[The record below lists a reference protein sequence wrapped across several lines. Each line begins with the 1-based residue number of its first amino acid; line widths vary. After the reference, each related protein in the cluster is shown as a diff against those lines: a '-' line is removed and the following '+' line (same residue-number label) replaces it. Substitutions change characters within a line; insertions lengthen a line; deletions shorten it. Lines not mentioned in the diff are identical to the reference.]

1 MALKAQ
7 INASRLQTDA
17 GARSSSEAR
26 DGLAFEPKN
35 VHRRQLGVVASSS
48 GSNPEGQS
56 GLSCHFC
63 GKWFMYPKDIRRHLR
78 VHTGE
83 KPFACPLCPY
93 RASQKGNVKQ
103 HLVEFA
109 PLYGASSDSHQFKM
123 GYPIMQEDGI
133 RASSSHNR
141 PAPHNRHAKLHEC
154 PVCERRFIMGAVAG
168 VASLDAFVSVA
179 HHDQIFGNFGD
190 TRRLTRPSSD
200 GFGTLK
206 RQPPRIHACSYC
218 AKTFAKSEDLKR
230 HIRVHT
236 GERPYCCNK
245 CPYKSALKGNLKQHL
260 KTHLKH
266 NTFNLISLGQIDSSS
281 ELNFKSS
288 CASSSFA
295 WPTSSRP
302 SQLSQSSYL
311 ANELDHFSDGCSPT
325 DINRRLSHLTKNL
338 ALGNALH
345 AGSSL
350 GRLQQNKSTKGH
362 PCSMCPK
369 SFFKTEDLKRHR
381 SREASAENEDTVNH
395 VEPICILEE
404 EKQLALVPV
413 ASGTGSRNTDPC
425 SSVCS
430 DMALSLPSG
439 LASVLGGVSV
449 SSEVDALAVFCV
461 RLKVDPSKLLSE
473 EFLLNADFMELISTT
488 AAAAR
493 YYYDLVNTWQGNQRF
508 IKKVSEVSSKYR
520 SIETSMDELANAFAR
535 VFSVCEERNQHFDS
549 EYNDANNKKSINYC
563 LDLIL
568 TLLRGVKKSM
578 DEAVPGLQACIRAQ
592 KARRLSKIRA
602 AFGTSNLEES
612 LFLDNAVS
620 CSTRQTGSSIFDEE
634 KPSLSYNDEESDKFQ
649 DTVPDQPK
657 KSVMRPQVWVARPA
671 ANGKASSSA
680 ASLSLDYVHVAD
692 GGWHHIS
699 KTDHPEKTQSS
710 NSMVDFDSQLGVGFS
725 LEDSGGQSKNS
736 GIVCPECG
744 QWCAFK
750 SQLVKHMYIHTGEKP
765 FECPFCPYKA
775 RQRGTLNKHIKGQ
788 HHSVSHLT

>member
-1 MALKAQ
+1 MYSPKTPVLPQSMAASSSSTVDVALAVAQITTSSASVSLKDDNIACLSTSSRSSDLSVTTKSACGWLSSAVAEGSNSAVSAIGHTCQICGKTFPWPSKLNEHMRTHTGERPFQCPYCVYRATQRITLKKHVFAVHPALPHVMSSADLINTERKHLGRRDRPKGHLATDEYETSCESFAASRNDSALLANDGVSGDVLSPTSSERGDARVNFEDVLAPLTSLDPPSSSKPPPGRGWMALKAQ

-103 HLVEFA
+103 HLVNVHKQISDVEFA

-369 SFFKTEDLKRHR
+369 SFFKTEDLKRH
-381 SREASAENEDTVNH
+381 
-395 VEPICILEE
+395 
-404 EKQLALVPV
+404 
-413 ASGTGSRNTDPC
+413 
-425 SSVCS
+425 
-430 DMALSLPSG
+430 
-439 LASVLGGVSV
+439 
-449 SSEVDALAVFCV
+449 V
-461 RLKVDPSKLLSE
+461 R
-473 EFLLNADFMELISTT
+473 
-488 AAAAR
+488 
-493 YYYDLVNTWQGNQRF
+493 
-508 IKKVSEVSSKYR
+508 
-520 SIETSMDELANAFAR
+520 
-535 VFSVCEERNQHFDS
+535 
-549 EYNDANNKKSINYC
+549 
-563 LDLIL
+563 
-568 TLLRGVKKSM
+568 
-578 DEAVPGLQACIRAQ
+578 
-592 KARRLSKIRA
+592 
-602 AFGTSNLEES
+602 
-612 LFLDNAVS
+612 
-620 CSTRQTGSSIFDEE
+620 
-634 KPSLSYNDEESDKFQ
+634 
-649 DTVPDQPK
+649 
-657 KSVMRPQVWVARPA
+657 
-671 ANGKASSSA
+671 
-680 ASLSLDYVHVAD
+680 
-692 GGWHHIS
+692 
-699 KTDHPEKTQSS
+699 
-710 NSMVDFDSQLGVGFS
+710 
-725 LEDSGGQSKNS
+725 
-736 GIVCPECG
+736 
-744 QWCAFK
+744 
-750 SQLVKHMYIHTGEKP
+750 IHTGERP
-765 FECPFCPYKA
+765 YACPFCPYKA
-775 RQRGTLNKHIKGQ
+775 AQKGTLTQHLRVHNKRGP
-788 HHSVSHLT
+788 SSSE